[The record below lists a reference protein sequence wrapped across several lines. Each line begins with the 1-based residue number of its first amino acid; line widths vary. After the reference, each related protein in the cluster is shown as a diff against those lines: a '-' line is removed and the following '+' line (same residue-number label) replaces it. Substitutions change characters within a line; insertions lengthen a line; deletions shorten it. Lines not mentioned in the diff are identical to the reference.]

1 MKVNEALERAGELNA
16 CYLVL
21 KRLKD
26 IFEDVYDGVNI
37 PTTGNE
43 AMSYNELCHFK
54 DVNIKYLDKRINK
67 IEKEIEKLKR
77 DNQDD

>member
-26 IFEDVYDGVNI
+26 IFEDIYDGVTV

-43 AMSYNELCHFK
+43 VMSYNELFHFR
-54 DVNIKYLDKRINK
+54 DMNIKYLDKRINK

-77 DNQDD
+77 EEQDD